1 MLELAKLRVQVGR
14 RPEQQPVQTFKTNR
28 PNQSFDERM
37 RPWNFRNRFD
47 FFYVQDSQ
55 ICFPLMKLVQRIMV
69 GTEILRE
76 VVTPRIA
83 CLNIQHNAW
92 PLTVPACMPNP
103 IM

>member
-76 VVTPRIA
+76 SGHASDRLLEHPTQRLAIDSAGVYAKIR
-83 CLNIQHNAW
+83 
-92 PLTVPACMPNP
+92 
-103 IM
+103 